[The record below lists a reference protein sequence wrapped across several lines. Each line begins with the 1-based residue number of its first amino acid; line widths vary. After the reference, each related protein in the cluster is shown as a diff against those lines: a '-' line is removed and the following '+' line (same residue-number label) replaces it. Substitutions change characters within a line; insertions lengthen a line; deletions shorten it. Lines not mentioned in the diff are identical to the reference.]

1 MPSDWDLIARVA
13 VGFGLAFAIG
23 FERELRGSPAGD
35 RTFGLIGASIAGMTA
50 VLWREAPQAVA
61 GAITGIGFIGV
72 GVVLHG
78 ENQFVRGVTTAAAI
92 FATAAMAIVAGTGH
106 LLLATLIGAG
116 NLFALELRNIPALK
130 FLDARRYQARF
141 RNDADPPSARHR
153 HGPTHEPPG

>member
-1 MPSDWDLIARVA
+1 VPTDWDLIARVA

-35 RTFGLIGASIAGMTA
+35 RTFGLIGAAIAGMTS

-61 GAITGIGFIGV
+61 GAITGIGFIGA

-78 ENQFVRGVTTAAAI
+78 ENQFVRGITTAAAI

-106 LLLATLIGAG
+106 LALSGLTTAGILL
-116 NLFALELRNIPALK
+116 ALELRNIPFLR
-130 FLDARRYQARF
+130 FLDARRYQGRF
-141 RNDADPPSARHR
+141 RNDADPPAPRRH
-153 HGPTHEPPG
+153 HGPTPDPSV